1 MPVKQFILEVESF
14 HNRLI
19 NEMRCRL
26 ETIERDNPLPHIKI
40 DIPALFLEQ
49 EERTQSLDIALKRQP
64 HVNNWSKVIAS
75 NQLILK

>member
-1 MPVKQFILEVESF
+1 MLEVESF

-19 NEMRCRL
+19 NQMRNRI
-26 ETIERDNPLPHIKI
+26 ETIERDNTLPNIKI

-49 EERTQSLDIALKRQP
+49 EERNRSFDIALRSIP
-64 HVNNWSKVIAS
+64 HVKNWSKVIAS